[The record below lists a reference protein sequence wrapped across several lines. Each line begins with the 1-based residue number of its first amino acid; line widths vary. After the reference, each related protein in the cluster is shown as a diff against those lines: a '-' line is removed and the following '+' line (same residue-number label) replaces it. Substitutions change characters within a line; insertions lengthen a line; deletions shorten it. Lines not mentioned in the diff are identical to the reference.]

1 MLKNDLLA
9 WCQNKYDNSHAGHCE
24 QNCNNADACAHDCNE
39 CLKQVHWFP
48 MYGGRCDYNCVNLLL
63 KYVLKY
69 TDKYSSQ
76 IADALQCINTSNY
89 PRYNIFSIGC
99 GAAPDLMAFE
109 EMNDDK
115 QIYYK
120 GYDRNHLWQIIH
132 NIIEKYTSTT
142 DNLKAKLRQY
152 DIFDVFKEGK
162 PQNVRYN
169 VVVIQYL
176 LSHLYNTNQNDQ
188 IEILF
193 DYIISNILANRLYNS
208 PFLIIITDIDSMNKG
223 RNAWYTLLDKL
234 EDSGYSGIAYAR
246 SAYDSGDLGQI
257 RWSNHEKSSVFGN
270 IIYNYSKNTS
280 ATDRAQLIIE
290 LR

>member
-1 MLKNDLLA
+1 MLKNVLLD
-9 WCQNKYDNSHAGHCE
+9 WCQYKYNNSNAGKCE
-24 QNCNNADACAHDCNE
+24 QNCNNVDACVHDCNE

-48 MYGGRCDYNCVNLLL
+48 QYGGRCDYNCANLLL

-76 IADALQCINTSNY
+76 IADALQCIDLLNY
-89 PRYNIFSIGC
+89 PQYNIFSIGC

-109 EMNDDK
+109 EINDGK

-132 NIIEKYTSTT
+132 NIIEQYAITT
-142 DNLKAKLRQY
+142 DNLNAKLRQY
-152 DIFDVFKEGK
+152 DIFDVFEDGK
-162 PQNVRYN
+162 PRNIRYN

-176 LSHLYNTNQNDQ
+176 LSHLYNNNQNDQ

-193 DYIISNILANRLYNS
+193 DYIISNILTNRLYNS
-208 PFLIIITDIDSMNKG
+208 PFLIIITDIDCMNKG
-223 RNAWYTLLDKL
+223 RNTWHTLLDKL
-234 EDSGYSGIAYAR
+234 EDSGYHGVAYAR
-246 SAYDSGDLGQI
+246 SAYASGDLGQI
-257 RWSNHEKSSVFGN
+257 RWSNHKESSVFGN
-270 IIYNYSKNTS
+270 IIYNYLKKFSE
-280 ATDRAQLIIE
+280 TDVAQLIIE